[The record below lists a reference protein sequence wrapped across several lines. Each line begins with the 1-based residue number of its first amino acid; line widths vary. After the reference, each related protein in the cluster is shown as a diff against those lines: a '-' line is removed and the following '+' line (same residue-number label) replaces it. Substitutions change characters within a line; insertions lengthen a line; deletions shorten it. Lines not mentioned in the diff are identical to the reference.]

1 MLGAVPSANQAM
13 NCSAPDTGNMEVL
26 AKYGNAEQKKQ
37 WLEPLLNQEI
47 RSAFAMTE
55 PVRQTSHYAA
65 LTFPALSRTDPHLT
79 LCTLGC
85 NLVSQG
91 VASSDA
97 TNISSSIV
105 RDGDEYVLNGH
116 KWYISG
122 AMRKS
127 CKVLVFLGKTPNP
140 EFKRHQQQSM
150 ILCPMWNAEG
160 TECYPGITP
169 TRSMGVFGH
178 GEDHAELIFDDV
190 RVPAGNMILG
200 EGRGFEIAQ
209 GRLGPGRIHHCMRS
223 IGQAEMALSAIIFRI
238 RNRTAFGSKLEEKD
252 SIRQTI
258 AEARIEI
265 TKCRGLCYLAAVI
278 ADERGFKEA
287 RKYIAMIK
295 VAAPRMALKIVD
307 DAIQIHGAHG
317 VSQDSRL
324 SGMYTGLRTLR
335 VADGPDI
342 VHMNTIVKEELKMPL
357 NPLAAK
363 VSGVNRNIHKY
374 KKAVLPHGYF
384 DDYFSME
391 EAQAAGSKL

>member
-1 MLGAVPSANQAM
+1 MM
-13 NCSAPDTGNMEVL
+13 TKEVFP
-26 AKYGNAEQKKQ
+26 K
-37 WLEPLLNQEI
+37 I

-55 PVRQTSHYAA
+55 PVRRTPSPMLRKLAPRPA
-65 LTFPALSRTDPHLT
+65 LT
-79 LCTLGC
+79 
-85 NLVSQG
+85 LVGRRAQG

-140 EFKRHQQQSM
+140 EFKRHEQQSM
-150 ILCPMWNAEG
+150 ILCPMWNADG

-169 TRSMGVFGH
+169 TRSMSVFGH

-252 SIRQTI
+252 SIRQVI

-278 ADERGFKEA
+278 ADERGFKDA
-287 RKYIAMIK
+287 KKYIAMIK
-295 VAAPRMALKIVD
+295 VDAPRMALKIID
-307 DAIQIHGAHG
+307 DAMQVHGAHG
-317 VSQDSRL
+317 VSQDSEL
-324 SGMYTGLRTLR
+324 SDMYAHMRTLR

-342 VHMNTIVKEELKMPL
+342 VHMNTIVKEELKAPL

-363 VSGVNRNIHKY
+363 VSGVNQNIHKY
-374 KKAVLPHGYF
+374 KKAVLPHGYY
-384 DDYFSME
+384 DDYFAME
-391 EAQAAGSKL
+391 EENNASKL

>member
-1 MLGAVPSANQAM
+1 
-13 NCSAPDTGNMEVL
+13 
-26 AKYGNAEQKKQ
+26 
-37 WLEPLLNQEI
+37 
-47 RSAFAMTE
+47 
-55 PVRQTSHYAA
+55 
-65 LTFPALSRTDPHLT
+65 
-79 LCTLGC
+79 
-85 NLVSQG
+85 
-91 VASSDA
+91 
-97 TNISSSIV
+97 
-105 RDGDEYVLNGH
+105 
-116 KWYISG
+116 
-122 AMRKS
+122 MRKS
-127 CKVLVFLGKTPNP
+127 CKVLVFLGKPPNP
-140 EFKRHQQQSM
+140 EFKRHEQQSM
-150 ILCPMWNAEG
+150 ILCPMWNADG
-160 TECYPGITP
+160 TECYPGITVP
-169 TRSMGVFGH
+169 RTMGVFGH

-252 SIRQTI
+252 SIRQVI

-278 ADERGFKEA
+278 ADERGFKDA
-287 RKYIAMIK
+287 KKYIAMIK

-307 DAIQIHGAHG
+307 DAIQVHGAHG

-342 VHMNTIVKEELKMPL
+342 VHMNTIVKEELKQPL
-357 NPLAAK
+357 NALAAK

-374 KKAVLPHGYF
+374 KKAVLPHGYY
-384 DDYFSME
+384 DDFFAME
-391 EAQAAGSKL
+391 ESQATGSKL